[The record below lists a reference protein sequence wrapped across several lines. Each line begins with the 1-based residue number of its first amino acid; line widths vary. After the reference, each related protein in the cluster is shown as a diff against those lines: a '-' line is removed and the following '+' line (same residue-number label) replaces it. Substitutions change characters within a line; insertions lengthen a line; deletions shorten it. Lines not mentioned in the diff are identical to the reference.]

1 MELKIYS
8 PQDTGFIQKIDWNYD
23 ELKKEIAAAIE
34 SYANSV
40 YTDDMIKKAKEDRA
54 KLNKVSDALKKER
67 TRIRK
72 KLLEPDEQFG
82 KEVQEITGMIQKA
95 ASNIDDQIKGYEER
109 LREEKTAK
117 VREFYEDNIHDIG
130 KNLQYERE
138 MQPRNAHASKSKK
151 TKKEELLALIQRVD
165 EGLAVL
171 NEVDSP
177 YAGDMKKIFLET
189 YDIGAAMAKRNQL
202 EAEEQNRRLYQEEM
216 ARRKAEQEAQRK
228 AAAES
233 VMAAGRQENVQ
244 ADPAGPV
251 KAEEPKME
259 TVEEPVNVIDFRV
272 YATRE
277 QLMKLKGFLK
287 ENGIRFEPVPKQ

>member
-1 MELKIYS
+1 M
-8 PQDTGFIQKIDWNYD
+8 
-23 ELKKEIAAAIE
+23 
-34 SYANSV
+34 
-40 YTDDMIKKAKEDRA
+40 
-54 KLNKVSDALKKER
+54 
-67 TRIRK
+67 
-72 KLLEPDEQFG
+72 
-82 KEVQEITGMIQKA
+82 
-95 ASNIDDQIKGYEER
+95 
-109 LREEKTAK
+109 
-117 VREFYEDNIHDIG
+117 
-130 KNLQYERE
+130 
-138 MQPRNAHASKSKK
+138 
-151 TKKEELLALIQRVD
+151 
-165 EGLAVL
+165 
-171 NEVDSP
+171 DSP

>member
-1 MELKIYS
+1 
-8 PQDTGFIQKIDWNYD
+8 
-23 ELKKEIAAAIE
+23 
-34 SYANSV
+34 
-40 YTDDMIKKAKEDRA
+40 
-54 KLNKVSDALKKER
+54 
-67 TRIRK
+67 
-72 KLLEPDEQFG
+72 
-82 KEVQEITGMIQKA
+82 
-95 ASNIDDQIKGYEER
+95 
-109 LREEKTAK
+109 
-117 VREFYEDNIHDIG
+117 
-130 KNLQYERE
+130 
-138 MQPRNAHASKSKK
+138 MQPRYALASTTMKSI
-151 TKKEELLALIQRVD
+151 KEEILALIQKVD

-233 VMAAGRQENVQ
+233 VMAAGRQEPVQ
-244 ADPAGPV
+244 ATPAEPIKTEV
-251 KAEEPKME
+251 PKME